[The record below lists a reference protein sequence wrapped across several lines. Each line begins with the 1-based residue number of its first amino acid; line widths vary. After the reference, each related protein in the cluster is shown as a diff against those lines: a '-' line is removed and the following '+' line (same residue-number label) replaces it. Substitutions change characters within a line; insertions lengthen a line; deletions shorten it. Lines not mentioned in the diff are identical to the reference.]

1 MTMYEYV
8 KNYLSTSDYN
18 YDDVEDRIKK
28 LYASCDLTEAE
39 KDELLALAAEKVNN
53 AAQVDIFAMVV
64 DLEHR
69 VRALETKDFP
79 VWTKGYVTNKNEIV
93 KFDID
98 GDGEYEL
105 CMYAGGRDNTT
116 LAVGQ
121 INGWYLVNPDGTKTH
136 VLKRN
141 EDKVTY
147 TITPIA

>member
-8 KNYLSTSDYN
+8 KNFLSTSDYN

-53 AAQVDIFAMVV
+53 AAQVDLFAMVV
-64 DLEHR
+64 DLQHR

-93 KFDID
+93 KFDVD

-105 CMYAGGRDNTT
+105 CMYAGSRENTT

-136 VLKRN
+136 KLKRN

-147 TITPIA
+147 TITPVA

>member
-8 KNYLSTSDYN
+8 KNFLSTSDYN

-53 AAQVDIFAMVV
+53 AAQVDLFAMVV
-64 DLEHR
+64 DLQHR

-105 CMYAGGRDNTT
+105 CMYAGSRDNTT

-136 VLKRN
+136 KLKRN

-147 TITPIA
+147 TITPVA

>member
-1 MTMYEYV
+1 MYEYV

-53 AAQVDIFAMVV
+53 AAQVDLFAMVV
-64 DLEHR
+64 DLQHR

-105 CMYAGGRDNTT
+105 CMYAGSRENTT

-136 VLKRN
+136 KLKRN

>member
-39 KDELLALAAEKVNN
+39 KDELLALAAEKVND
-53 AAQVDIFAMVV
+53 AAQVDLFAMVV
-64 DLEHR
+64 DLQHR
-69 VRALETKDFP
+69 VRTLETKDFP
-79 VWTKGYVTNKNEIV
+79 VWKKGYVTNKNEIV
-93 KFDID
+93 KYDID

-105 CMYAGGRDNTT
+105 CMYAGSRENTT

-136 VLKRN
+136 KLKRN

>member
-1 MTMYEYV
+1 MNMYDYI
-8 KNYLSTSDYN
+8 KDFLSKGNYN
-18 YDDVEDRIKK
+18 YDETVLKIKR
-28 LYASCDLTEAE
+28 LYLLGDITEEQLT
-39 KDELLALAAEKVNN
+39 ELLAMAAECAKDAV
-53 AAQVDIFAMVV
+53 QVDLFAMVV
-64 DLEHR
+64 DLQHR

-79 VWTKGYVTNKNEIV
+79 VWTKGYVTAKNEIV

-121 INGWYLVNPDGTKTH
+121 INGWYLVTPDGTKTH
-136 VLKRN
+136 TLKRN

-147 TITPIA
+147 TIAPLG

>member
-53 AAQVDIFAMVV
+53 AAQVDLFAMVV
-64 DLEHR
+64 DLQHR

-105 CMYAGGRDNTT
+105 CMYAGSRENTT

-136 VLKRN
+136 KLKRN

>member
-105 CMYAGGRDNTT
+105 CMYAGSRENTT

-136 VLKRN
+136 KLKRN

-147 TITPIA
+147 TITPVA

>member
-8 KNYLSTSDYN
+8 KNFLSTSDYN

-53 AAQVDIFAMVV
+53 AAQVDLFAMVV
-64 DLEHR
+64 DLQHR
-69 VRALETKDFP
+69 VRTLETKDFP
-79 VWTKGYVTNKNEIV
+79 VWKKGYVTNKNEIV
-93 KFDID
+93 KYDID

-105 CMYAGGRDNTT
+105 CMYAGSRDNTT

-136 VLKRN
+136 KLKRN

-147 TITPIA
+147 TITPVA

>member
-53 AAQVDIFAMVV
+53 AAQVDLFAMVV
-64 DLEHR
+64 DLQHR

-105 CMYAGGRDNTT
+105 CMYAGSRDNTT

-136 VLKRN
+136 KLKRN

-147 TITPIA
+147 TITPVA

>member
-39 KDELLALAAEKVNN
+39 KDELLALAAEKVND
-53 AAQVDIFAMVV
+53 AAQVDLFAMVV
-64 DLEHR
+64 DLQHR
-69 VRALETKDFP
+69 VRTLETKDFP
-79 VWTKGYVTNKNEIV
+79 VWKKGYVTNKNEIV
-93 KFDID
+93 KYDID

-105 CMYAGGRDNTT
+105 CMYAGSRDNTT

-136 VLKRN
+136 KLKRN

>member
-53 AAQVDIFAMVV
+53 AAQVDFFAMVV
-64 DLEHR
+64 DLQHR

-105 CMYAGGRDNTT
+105 CMYAGSRENTT

-136 VLKRN
+136 KLKRN

>member
-39 KDELLALAAEKVNN
+39 KDELLALAAEKVND
-53 AAQVDIFAMVV
+53 AAQVDLFAMVV
-64 DLEHR
+64 DLQHR

-105 CMYAGGRDNTT
+105 CMYAGSRENTT

-136 VLKRN
+136 KLKRN

>member
-39 KDELLALAAEKVNN
+39 KDELLALAAEKVND
-53 AAQVDIFAMVV
+53 AAQVDLFAMVV
-64 DLEHR
+64 DLQHR
-69 VRALETKDFP
+69 VRTLETKDFP
-79 VWTKGYVTNKNEIV
+79 VWKKGYVTNKNEIV
-93 KFDID
+93 KYDID

-105 CMYAGGRDNTT
+105 CMYAGSRDNTT

-136 VLKRN
+136 KLKRN

-147 TITPIA
+147 TITPVA

>member
-1 MTMYEYV
+1 MYEYV

-28 LYASCDLTEAE
+28 LYGSCDLTEAE

-53 AAQVDIFAMVV
+53 AAQVDLFAMVV
-64 DLEHR
+64 DLQHR

-105 CMYAGGRDNTT
+105 CMYAGSRENTT

-136 VLKRN
+136 KLKRN

>member
-8 KNYLSTSDYN
+8 KNFLSTSDYN

-53 AAQVDIFAMVV
+53 AAQVDLFAMVV
-64 DLEHR
+64 DLQHR

-105 CMYAGGRDNTT
+105 CMYAGSRENTT

-136 VLKRN
+136 KLKRN

-147 TITPIA
+147 TITPVA